1 MPKGDNPNSR
11 KNLQKFGSEREPR
24 KAGSKGGKASVESR
38 RASASLTES
47 LKRQLTPDLMDDI
60 TLMLIRRAKQGNL
73 KAYEL
78 LRDQMGEKPTE
89 KIAVSTVNEESL
101 DRLQEAIKKR
111 QSNEKADTV
120 TD

>member
-1 MPKGDNPNSR
+1 MPRGDNPKSR
-11 KNLQKFGSEREPR
+11 EALEKNRHKYDSESAL
-24 KAGSKGGKASVESR
+24 KAKKKSDESK

-111 QSNEKADTV
+111 QNNEQADTSAG
-120 TD
+120 